1 MSEKDTVSSQ
11 DIPALVRALGTL
23 ALAAATAVVIKWFIS
38 HDTKEEKTESCEA
51 DLKNNLCSTVQDEQ
65 TMCDGGLIF
74 DGVQVKNTNPL
85 EVSDG
90 DGKKVNLLL
99 EDCHDFGYYR
109 APTETS
115 CISQSTTSEQEKGQQ
130 INLYCAISPKKTNQ
144 ITSVACKLNMVA
156 ASPANSALFIQT
168 EDGCNASVLTATTRG
183 SSTNATEDQMFSGC
197 LTHKCDSLLF
207 ESSAS
212 IQELECSFGT
222 CSSDGEYNDDLNT
235 RCSGSQYKL
244 IGQDI
249 PVTES
254 FVQHSTVSIG
264 CGGQNLVNGPN
275 GKKYVLN
282 CDSEINVIQ
291 CITPEEQ
298 KYNIDNL
305 VIDGNNEDS
314 TLVSSTE
321 ISEEKIVKV
330 LCNPFASE
338 AEMSIRTDI
347 CIPNC
352 HSAPVIF
359 DIAAQVTVN
368 SAVENDTFRCTEMLS
383 HVQNTLSAEN
393 ENVISV
399 DGICKDSKQNA
410 TLHSKMDS
418 QYTNIYQSDE
428 GEKLTLTD
436 CKVTK
441 IPNEDLK
448 LCIEDAVQ
456 NTNDDDNDTKNRVL
470 SLENIMRNKGN
481 NSQKFVTSMDANTGR
496 YEAQESFQG
505 SSQCGAINAKEENMT
520 DNTHCYPNNT
530 EILPMS
536 EEWRA
541 NTLYNNA
548 TQTAVMYPLD
558 LEVTDAS
565 FNIQGKQCEHQFYAE
580 EMSVVLKNI
589 RVAKDLS
596 TNFRSEKTHED
607 IDNDNEESIGLYCTT
622 SNAAYAMTTLE
633 NNMNESTSPGTIS
646 SKVMNECEFI
656 SGVKSINDQN
666 WHTCTAKHQEGSN
679 VITNGYLDI
688 NHEVTDENE
697 KNVFSKMQ
705 EEYCSKDNISLASEP
720 CSSLLNTVFLTTGSS
735 SKNTTFF
742 KDSNVPLPSMME
754 KYNTVQIGQHNTN
767 GENYVFQESFSID
780 RDEQPSSVGDTFS
793 SCTKHLAKD
802 KQNDPMCCDSNLG
815 STQDQNICLT
825 VNNFTSLCPE
835 KRDDSREK
843 IMSIISENPELILP
857 EYQSK
862 FKMVKKKPLMTKSC
876 DNILSGHSY
885 QEPTLKTKAQSMLC
899 FLTEYYSS
907 KLPSENGPVEEV
919 ARGSFIRIPK
929 SLQSTGEAIRFH
941 LTLGNCLELLKLA
954 RKNRVQELL
963 KAVYTVIS
971 DNYLNVLKNSAVYG
985 QLTGLE
991 RERILQLRMRG
1002 KLSLCVV
1009 ETKSIFC
1016 LNKYI
1021 PCPVEK
1027 ADHTTHLYSLDN
1039 KTNKWKCVTNIPE
1052 EACLKGCGICSMHNY
1067 LFIAGGLKETTDG
1080 LTCSNKL
1087 VCYNPLTD
1095 IWTQL
1100 SPMNEGRSQLK
1111 LIPLDGYLYAIGGEC
1126 LHTVEKY
1133 DPRSNKWTFV
1143 APLPKGTFAVAH
1155 EAAACGGEIY
1165 ISGGHLFYRLLKYS
1179 PVHDQWVECPFN
1191 ASKGRS
1197 CDMVAVGSI
1206 LYRFD
1211 MHKDS
1216 SVNILK
1222 YNTMGKMWSEYTTT
1236 FPGSKIPF
1244 RCALFEGN
1252 IYCINRETTA
1262 KFSLEYEKAVFEAG
1276 VFSKVPTSGAGS
1288 PHPTVLCLCGS
1299 VSQTSV

>member
-1 MSEKDTVSSQ
+1 M
-11 DIPALVRALGTL
+11 
-23 ALAAATAVVIKWFIS
+23 
-38 HDTKEEKTESCEA
+38 
-51 DLKNNLCSTVQDEQ
+51 
-65 TMCDGGLIF
+65 
-74 DGVQVKNTNPL
+74 
-85 EVSDG
+85 
-90 DGKKVNLLL
+90 
-99 EDCHDFGYYR
+99 
-109 APTETS
+109 
-115 CISQSTTSEQEKGQQ
+115 
-130 INLYCAISPKKTNQ
+130 
-144 ITSVACKLNMVA
+144 
-156 ASPANSALFIQT
+156 
-168 EDGCNASVLTATTRG
+168 
-183 SSTNATEDQMFSGC
+183 
-197 LTHKCDSLLF
+197 
-207 ESSAS
+207 
-212 IQELECSFGT
+212 
-222 CSSDGEYNDDLNT
+222 NT

-244 IGQDI
+244 SGQDI
-249 PVTES
+249 PVAES

-264 CGGQNLVNGPN
+264 CGGQNLVNRSN
-275 GKKYVLN
+275 EKRNVLN
-282 CDSEINVIQ
+282 CDSELNVIKY
-291 CITPEEQ
+291 ITPEEQ

-305 VIDGNNEDS
+305 VIDDNNEDS
-314 TLVSSTE
+314 ILVTSTG

-347 CIPNC
+347 RIPNC
-352 HSAPVIF
+352 HGVPVIS

-368 SAVENDTFRCTEMLS
+368 SAVENETFRCTEMLS
-383 HVQNTLSAEN
+383 HAQNALCAAN

-399 DGICKDSKQNA
+399 DGVCKDIKQNA
-410 TLHSKMDS
+410 TLQNKMDS
-418 QYTNIYQSDE
+418 QDTNIYQSDE
-428 GEKLTLTD
+428 EEKLNLTD
-436 CKVTK
+436 CK

-448 LCIEDAVQ
+448 LCVEDTVQ
-456 NTNDDDNDTKNRVL
+456 NTNDDDNDIKNSVP
-470 SLENIMRNKGN
+470 SLENIMPNKES
-481 NSQKFVTSMDANTGR
+481 NSQQFVTPMDANTGR

-505 SSQCGAINAKEENMT
+505 TSQCGTINPKEENMT
-520 DNTHCYPNNT
+520 DNTYCYPNNT
-530 EILPMS
+530 EILPKS
-536 EEWRA
+536 EKWRA
-541 NTLYNNA
+541 NTLYNNSA
-548 TQTAVMYPLD
+548 QTAVMYPLD
-558 LEVTDAS
+558 LEDPDAP
-565 FNIQGKQCEHQFYAE
+565 FNIQEKQYKHQFYAE
-580 EMSVVLKNI
+580 EMSIVLKNI
-589 RVAKDLS
+589 GVAKYLS
-596 TNFRSEKTHED
+596 TNLKSEKTHED
-607 IDNDNEESIGLYCTT
+607 IDDDNKESIGLYCTT
-622 SNAAYAMTTLE
+622 NNAAYVMTTFE
-633 NNMNESTSPGTIS
+633 NNMNESTSIGTVS

-666 WHTCTAKHQEGSN
+666 WHTCTAEHQEGSN

-697 KNVFSKMQ
+697 KNDFSKIQ
-705 EEYCSKDNISLASEP
+705 ENHCSKDKMSLASES
-720 CSSLLNTVFLTTGSS
+720 CSSLLNTESNWE
-735 SKNTTFF
+735 NTTFF
-742 KDSNVPLPSMME
+742 KDSNVSLPSMME
-754 KYNTVQIGQHNTN
+754 KYNTVQIAQHNTN
-767 GENYVFQESFSID
+767 GENYGFQECFSID
-780 RDEQPSSVGDTFS
+780 RDKQPSSVGDTFS
-793 SCTKHLAKD
+793 SCPKHLAKD
-802 KQNDPMCCDSNLG
+802 EQNDPMCCDSNLS
-815 STQDQNICLT
+815 STQDQNMLLTDNNVTNVCL
-825 VNNFTSLCPE
+825 E
-835 KRDDSREK
+835 KRTGSREK
-843 IMSIISENPELILP
+843 IMSTIAENPELILP

-862 FKMVKKKPLMTKSC
+862 WRMVKKKPLMAKSC

-899 FLTEYYSS
+899 LLTEYYSS

-1021 PCPVEK
+1021 PCPVGK
-1027 ADHTTHLYSLDN
+1027 AEHTTHLYSLDN
-1039 KTNKWKCVTNIPE
+1039 KTNKWKRVTNIPE
-1052 EACLKGCGICSMHNY
+1052 EACLKGCSICSMHNY
-1067 LFIAGGLKETTDG
+1067 LFIAGGLQETTEG
-1080 LTCSNKL
+1080 LTCSDKL
-1087 VCYNPLTD
+1087 FCYNPITD

-1197 CDMVAVGSI
+1197 CDMVAVGNI

-1262 KFSLEYEKAVFEAG
+1262 KFSLEYEKAVFEAC

-1299 VSQTSV
+1299 VSQTPV